1 MGSRQGEPPA
11 RQHSPPRLRQVLIRG
26 QGSRRAGGSWP
37 TRGSA
42 QNVISGEK
50 DRLIN
55 DKNHH
60 RRGFQGGTRPGG
72 AGPSS
77 SRRRLSGRRE
87 MAPSARATPDGAQP
101 PRTAPAA
108 GTRVRV
114 PRPPRSA
121 AGLGVLPTV
130 I

>member
-60 RRGFQGGTRPGG
+60 RRGFQGGDTTGGRLPKQQPPPPQRPARDG
-72 AGPSS
+72 AVGPSN
-77 SRRRLSGRRE
+77 
-87 MAPSARATPDGAQP
+87 A
-101 PRTAPAA
+101 
-108 GTRVRV
+108 
-114 PRPPRSA
+114 
-121 AGLGVLPTV
+121 
-130 I
+130 